1 MILLDNNQILIASI
15 FQSLKS
21 PEVEEKNFL
30 RHLVLNT
37 YRMYRSS
44 FKSEYGD
51 LVICHDSSNCW
62 RKDIFPEYK
71 ATRKEKQKT
80 DAVNWHDI
88 YNKLHEIRQE
98 ISKNFPYK
106 NIRVERTEAD
116 DIISVLSTKYSKTEK
131 VLIISNDKDFR
142 QLLDIPNV
150 RQYSP
155 MSKSFVECDNPK
167 KFLLEHIMSGDASD
181 GIPNIL
187 SDDDTFVVKEKRQKR
202 LTRKMID
209 MIKEEMGDGDT
220 PPEFCK
226 DGWER
231 NQKLIDLTKI
241 PDNIQEQIVAAYEN
255 AECGDRSSMLNYMI
269 DHRLKNLIESL
280 EDF

>member
-1 MILLDNNQILIASI
+1 M
-15 FQSLKS
+15 
-21 PEVEEKNFL
+21 
-30 RHLVLNT
+30 
-37 YRMYRSS
+37 
-44 FKSEYGD
+44 
-51 LVICHDSSNCW
+51 ICHDSSNCW

-71 ATRKEKQKT
+71 ASRKEKQKT
-80 DAVNWHDI
+80 DAVDWHDI
-88 YNKLHEIRQE
+88 YNKLHELRQE
-98 ISKNFPYK
+98 ISNNFPYK

-116 DIISVLSTKYSKTEK
+116 DIISVLATKYCQTEK

-142 QLLDIPNV
+142 QLLHLPNV

-167 KFLLEHIMSGDASD
+167 KFLVDHIMAGDSSD

-209 MIKEEMGDGDT
+209 VIIEEMET
-220 PPEFCK
+220 TNVPPEFCK

-231 NQKLIDLTKI
+231 NEKLIDLTKI
-241 PDNIQEQIVAAYEN
+241 PANIQEQILTAYEN
-255 AECGDRSSMLNYMI
+255 AESGDRSSMLNYMI
-269 DHRLKNLIESL
+269 EHRLKNLIESL

>member
-15 FQSLKS
+15 FQSLKN
-21 PEVEEKNFL
+21 PELEEKNFL

-44 FKSEYGD
+44 FKKEYGD

-71 ATRKEKQKT
+71 ANRKERQKT
-80 DAVNWHDI
+80 DSVDWNDI
-88 YNKLHEIRQE
+88 YNKLHEIREE

-116 DIISVLSTKYSKTEK
+116 DIISVLATKYSKTEK
-131 VLIISNDKDFR
+131 VLIVSNDKDFK
-142 QLLDIPNV
+142 QLLHLPNV
-150 RQYSP
+150 KQYAP
-155 MSKSFVECDNPK
+155 MGNSFVECENPHD
-167 KFLLEHIMSGDASD
+167 FLLQHIMMGDSSD
-181 GIPNIL
+181 GIPNVL
-187 SDDDTFVVKEKRQKR
+187 SDNDTFVVKEKRQKR
-202 LTRKMID
+202 LTKKMVSLIL
-209 MIKEEMGDGDT
+209 EEYESNNI
-220 PPEFCK
+220 PPSFCS

-231 NQKLIDLTKI
+231 NQKLIDLSKI
-241 PDNIQEQIVAAYEN
+241 PDNIQHSILEAYEN

-269 DHRLKNLIESL
+269 ENRLKNLINSL